1 MNSEPYCPHL
11 SFVYHVVLSSCS
23 DFYHSTSHCDSSAKE
38 VTLFFLRSS
47 APSTPP
53 FPKTWILTPAFLTCF
68 LFFINIHLSPN
79 IRLSPKITLI
89 SAFYTYFKFYIR
101 R

>member
-1 MNSEPYCPHL
+1 MGPTLGEVTCTAAGGMGIDP
-11 SFVYHVVLSSCS
+11 
-23 DFYHSTSHCDSSAKE
+23 SAKE
-38 VTLFFLRSS
+38 VTLFLRSS
-47 APSTPP
+47 VPSTPP

-79 IRLSPKITLI
+79 IRLSPKIILI